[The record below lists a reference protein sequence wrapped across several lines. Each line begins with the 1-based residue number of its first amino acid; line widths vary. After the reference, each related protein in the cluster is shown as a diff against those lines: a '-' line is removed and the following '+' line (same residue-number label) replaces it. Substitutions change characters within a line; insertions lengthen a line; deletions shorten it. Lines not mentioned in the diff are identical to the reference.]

1 MYEELK
7 NQAAQA
13 AEEIMAAAKLEEGDV
28 LVVGC
33 SSSEVCGQKIGSDS
47 NEDVA
52 RAVFAGIWETAKAHK
67 VWLAAQCC
75 EH

>member
-7 NQAAQA
+7 KQAAQA
-13 AEEIMAAAKLEEGDV
+13 AEEIITAAKLEEGDV

-47 NEDVA
+47 NE
-52 RAVFAGIWETAKAHK
+52 VFA
-67 VWLAAQCC
+67 LALPPLLLVTV
-75 EH
+75 

>member
-7 NQAAQA
+7 LQAAKA
-13 AEEIMAAAKLEEGDV
+13 AEEIIAAAKLEEGDV

-52 RAVFAGIWETAKAHK
+52 RAVFAMTA
-67 VWLAAQCC
+67 AAPISIASQA
-75 EH
+75 